1 MSKKNIDNLFQE
13 KFRDF
18 EEVPD
23 EKVWNA
29 IEASLDKK
37 KKKRVI
43 PIWWTLGGAA
53 AALVIALVVFFPFF
67 KNDVAPNI
75 ISNTEEVHTTKDDS
89 LKNTNESIIK
99 PAENIDEAV
108 VISSKAD
115 NVAKTTTNSY
125 QEKKEDRN
133 SNALSA
139 EAAKKDTKNKS
150 DHTPAFKT
158 AQDTELAQVD
168 KIEDAVNAKTD
179 TKNSDKVD
187 YAFGSEKNQ
196 KALISSDDSR
206 SNDDFNSSKNNP
218 AEAASIAS
226 KENSS
231 NNQKANTDDFENS
244 TSKRN
249 IVDNPDIISESVVT
263 ENTLEPEGKKETEK
277 KSIFDENETEEE
289 IINADKSGRWSAGPN
304 IAPVYYNA
312 LGEGSPVN
320 SIFNEN
326 SKSGNTNLSYGLT
339 VAYAIN
345 KKLSIR
351 SGLNKV
357 DYGYDT
363 NGVGFSSTLQ
373 EASTEKIQNIDYTST
388 AKNIVVTS
396 QSGNFSSSPTSDSM
410 FAFEISNASSSQR
423 DGTMAQ
429 QFDYL
434 EVPLELDYALIDR
447 KFGLNILG
455 GISSLFLIDNSV
467 TLTSGE
473 LTTEIG
479 EANNVNSV
487 NFSTNIGFGV
497 NYKFTPKIR
506 FNVEPV
512 FKYQLNTFSDVSG
525 DFRPFSIGVY
535 SGLNFK
541 F

>member
-18 EEVPD
+18 EEIPD
-23 EKVWNA
+23 KKVWNA

-53 AALVIALVVFFPFF
+53 AALVIAFVAFYPSY

-75 ISNTEEVHTTKDDS
+75 ISDTEKGNNTRDDAI
-89 LKNTNESIIK
+89 KNTNEFITEPTK
-99 PAENIDEAV
+99 NINKTIV
-108 VISSKAD
+108 VSSDTDAD
-115 NVAKTTTNSY
+115 VNTVTDSY

-133 SNALSA
+133 SNTLNTK
-139 EAAKKDTKNKS
+139 AAKKDTKNKR
-150 DHTPAFKT
+150 DHTRIFKT
-158 AQDTELAQVD
+158 SQDTELTQID
-168 KIEDAVNAKTD
+168 KTEDVVNAETD
-179 TKNSDKVD
+179 TENSDIID
-187 YAFGSEKNQ
+187 YSFETEKNQ
-196 KALISSDDSR
+196 EMVTSSANPR
-206 SNDDFNSSKNNP
+206 SNDDFNSSKNNLT
-218 AEAASIAS
+218 EATGVAST
-226 KENSS
+226 ENSS
-231 NNQKANTDDFENS
+231 NTLKLNTKNLENLTNKTIVVDSINRS
-244 TSKRN
+244 TDELG
-249 IVDNPDIISESVVT
+249 IT
-263 ENTLEPEGKKETEK
+263 ENTIKEEKEAEK
-277 KSIFDENETEEE
+277 KSIFDEIETEEE
-289 IINADKSGRWSAGPN
+289 VVNTDKNGRWSAGPN

-326 SKSGNTNLSYGLT
+326 SKSGSTNLSYGLT

-363 NGVGFSSTLQ
+363 NGVAFSSTLQ
-373 EASTEKIQNIDYTST
+373 EASTEKIQNIDYSST

-410 FAFEISNASSSQR
+410 FAFEISNATSSQR

-429 QFDYL
+429 QFGYL

>member
-18 EEVPD
+18 EEIPD
-23 EKVWNA
+23 DKVWNA

-37 KKKRVI
+37 KKKRVV
-43 PIWWTLGGAA
+43 PIWWTMGGAA
-53 AALVIALVVFFPFF
+53 AALVVALVALYTFSE
-67 KNDVAPNI
+67 NNRAPEGVTDTEI
-75 ISNTEEVHTTKDDS
+75 IDDTNTNP
-89 LKNTNESIIK
+89 LKNTNEFILEDL
-99 PAENIDEAV
+99 ENPNKNV
-108 VISSKAD
+108 VISSEKESDPNKALESPQGTKENRTLNTSD
-115 NVAKTTTNSY
+115 EDIIQNNAKNRSG
-125 QEKKEDRN
+125 
-133 SNALSA
+133 
-139 EAAKKDTKNKS
+139 
-150 DHTPAFKT
+150 KT
-158 AQDTELAQVD
+158 QSLKPSQNTQLVQVD
-168 KIEDAVNAKTD
+168 RSEKIINRQNNTR
-179 TKNSDKVD
+179 NSDKGD
-187 YAFGSEKNQ
+187 YVSSFDKDKSPVTASDNIETNEDAKLPEKESVETTSYASTENN
-196 KALISSDDSR
+196 KDDGLKTALK
-206 SNDDFNSSKNNP
+206 KN
-218 AEAASIAS
+218 
-226 KENSS
+226 
-231 NNQKANTDDFENS
+231 ANTTPETVIAKS
-244 TSKRN
+244 TTDTVEEK
-249 IVDNPDIISESVVT
+249 I
-263 ENTLEPEGKKETEK
+263 TEK
-277 KSIFDENETEEE
+277 KSIFDEIETEEE
-289 IINADKSGRWSAGPN
+289 IVATEKSGRWSAGPN

-312 LGEGSPVN
+312 IGEGSPVN

-326 SKSGNTNLSYGLT
+326 SKSGNTNFSYGLT
-339 VAYAIN
+339 VAYALN
-345 KKLSIR
+345 DKLSIR

-363 NGVGFSSTLQ
+363 NDVGFSSTLQ
-373 EASTEKIQNIDYTST
+373 EASTEKLKNIDYSST
-388 AKNIVVTS
+388 AKNIVVTG
-396 QSGNFSSSPTSDSM
+396 QSSNFNSLSNSDAM
-410 FAFEISNASSSQR
+410 FAFEVSSTNSSQR
-423 DGTMAQ
+423 NGTMAQ
-429 QFDYL
+429 QFGYL
-434 EVPLELDYALIDR
+434 EVPLELDYALIDS

-455 GISSLFLIDNSV
+455 GVSSLFLIDNSV

>member
-29 IEASLDKK
+29 IAASLDKK
-37 KKKRVI
+37 KKKRVF

-53 AALVIALVVFFPFF
+53 AAAIIVLIMFYPFTQ
-67 KNDVAPNI
+67 NTSTSNI
-75 ISNTEEVHTTKDDS
+75 ITDVEKVDGGPESKG
-89 LKNTNESIIK
+89 KNTNEFILNNDEQVVAGESNLKPIK
-99 PAENIDEAV
+99 KGASEIFVDKKSNSNTETKKLNERLEA
-108 VISSKAD
+108 SRKD
-115 NVAKTTTNSY
+115 NGHTNGLKPDLDT
-125 QEKKEDRN
+125 QLVQTRKKEDAVHTQTYSRA
-133 SNALSA
+133 SN
-139 EAAKKDTKNKS
+139 KIKS
-150 DHTPAFKT
+150 TSINQID
-158 AQDTELAQVD
+158 
-168 KIEDAVNAKTD
+168 
-179 TKNSDKVD
+179 
-187 YAFGSEKNQ
+187 SEI
-196 KALISSDDSR
+196 ASR
-206 SNDDFNSSKNNP
+206 SNTSDSNNDNLSSKSAP
-218 AEAASIAS
+218 LLTTSIAKHGNES
-226 KENSS
+226 NIKNSNVDEGINENSIS
-231 NNQKANTDDFENS
+231 KTEVAENLIIPEEEQKEAQ
-244 TSKRN
+244 
-249 IVDNPDIISESVVT
+249 
-263 ENTLEPEGKKETEK
+263 ETEK
-277 KSIFDENETEEE
+277 KSIFDEIKAEEKIVDVE
-289 IINADKSGRWSAGPN
+289 KSGRWSAGPT
-304 IAPVYYNA
+304 IAPVYYNG
-312 LGEGSPVN
+312 LGEGSPIN

-326 SKSGNTNLSYGLT
+326 SKSGNTNLSYGLS

-345 KKLSIR
+345 NKLSIR
-351 SGLNKV
+351 SGVNKV

-373 EASTEKIQNIDYTST
+373 EASTEKLTNIDYAGT
-388 AKNIVVTS
+388 AKNIVVTGQNS
-396 QSGNFSSSPTSDSM
+396 NFNSLSTSSDAM
-410 FAFEISNASSSQR
+410 FAFEVSNNSSSPER
-423 DGTMAQ
+423 NGTMAQ
-429 QFDYL
+429 QFGYL
-434 EVPLELDYALIDR
+434 EVPLELDYALIDG
-447 KFGLNILG
+447 KFGVNILG

-473 LTTEIG
+473 LITEIG